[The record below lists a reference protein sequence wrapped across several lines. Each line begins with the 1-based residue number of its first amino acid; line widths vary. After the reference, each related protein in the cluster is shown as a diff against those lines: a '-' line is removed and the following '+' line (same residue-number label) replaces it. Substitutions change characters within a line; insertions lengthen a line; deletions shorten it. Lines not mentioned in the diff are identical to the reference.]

1 MNHPDLF
8 KVTNEI
14 NALQTAKTNLETEIE
29 RLTKERSS
37 LELDL
42 IKIGEEASKTNQL
55 ISGLKKEEAELLHE
69 LKNLVQKIK
78 LAEES
83 LKEKLSQSE
92 ENLLG
97 IQHQAE
103 SIQKNIDDQ
112 AKVIE
117 IQKEEIDTLN
127 KVLNDR
133 DQAQN
138 EREEELKALAKTT
151 EDRVSYLKEEEQR
164 LKNIEKGSLSATEQA
179 EKSKQELNKRLFVC
193 EEGERTYREQKL
205 LLEQIKK
212 EYKALNQE
220 MDTKKANQN
229 KAWEEYSVQWG
240 ELQDKIKQLKSLKTI
255 LFKIVALHWVK
266 EELLPEDQNTIRI
279 IEEQWSKNG

>member
-1 MNHPDLF
+1 MNQPDLF

-14 NALQTAKTNLETEIE
+14 NALNTAKTNLEGEIE

-42 IKIGEEASKTNQL
+42 IKIGEEASKTNQSV
-55 ISGLKKEEAELLHE
+55 SGLKKEEAELLHE
-69 LKNLVQKIK
+69 LKNLAQKIK
-78 LAEES
+78 LEEEN
-83 LKEKLSQSE
+83 LKGKLSQSE
-92 ENLLG
+92 EDLLN
-97 IQHQAE
+97 IQQQAD
-103 SIQKNIDDQ
+103 SIQKNLDDQ
-112 AKVIE
+112 TKVIN

-164 LKNIEKGSLSATEQA
+164 LKNIEKESLSATEQA

-193 EEGERTYREQKL
+193 EEAERTYREQKL

-220 MDTKKANQN
+220 MDTKRANQN

-240 ELQDKIKQLKSLKTI
+240 ELQDKIKQLKSLKTV